1 MISELPN
8 ERLTRQEI
16 SWLLAQEARGA
27 AKSLREDMSRLT
39 SPPAHGLQDDEQPPS
54 VQTTLDALDDAIGM
68 LSVLQTHRPP
78 SASRRGRIDLAALVC
93 DVAPEARI
101 AMSPGQGTEV
111 FGDEHDLRRV
121 LHMLLSQ
128 TNNGPSGVTATSS
141 PDVEI
146 RRDGDLVKISV
157 ELGPD
162 SSATAELERRWLSRM
177 ALQHGG
183 QLSLEG
189 GRQTLS
195 LPADGASDQREVVK
209 LRKELEEA
217 QQLGEAYARE
227 LATAFAADFAPSPP
241 SVPPPAQLN
250 VERFASLVG
259 VARGIER
266 SFRGI
271 VDGLKEDAKQAKS
284 ELGEGSTLA
293 ARLSER
299 AIFAQDRLRS
309 ISQVAACP
317 PVEDKTSLDLMKE
330 VRSVIEGNEH
340 WASRRAVT
348 LEVDGPDDM
357 TYRTHKKALRLMI
370 DALID
375 HALMSTPQ
383 GKKVSLKVERTQD
396 GAASIR
402 VIDGGPAV
410 PRQSREDLLRNATDP
425 TSLGRPGGISLL
437 VANLAA
443 GRLAGSLVIGETQ
456 DGRTCVDAALPA
468 D

>member
-27 AKSLREDMSRLT
+27 AKSLRKDVSRLT
-39 SPPAHGLQDDEQPPS
+39 SPPANGESDEPPS

-68 LSVLQTHRPP
+68 LSALQTHRPP
-78 SASRRGRIDLAALVC
+78 SSASRRGRIDLAALVC
-93 DVAPEARI
+93 EVAPEARI
-101 AMSPGQGTEV
+101 AMSPGRGTEV

-128 TNNGPSGVTATSS
+128 TNNSPSGVTATSS

-162 SSATAELERRWLSRM
+162 SSATAEIERRWLSRM

-183 QLSLEG
+183 RLSLEG
-189 GRQTLS
+189 GRQILS
-195 LPADGASDQREVVK
+195 LPADGASDQREVVQ

-250 VERFASLVG
+250 VERFRTLVG

-266 SFRGI
+266 SLRGV
-271 VDGLKEDAKQAKS
+271 VDGLKEDAKQAKT
-284 ELGEGSTLA
+284 EFGEGSTLA

-299 AIFAQDRLRS
+299 ATFAQDRLRS
-309 ISQVAACP
+309 IAQVAACP
-317 PVEDKTSLDLMKE
+317 TDEDTSPVDVMNEIRSAIETNE
-330 VRSVIEGNEH
+330 V
-340 WASRRAVT
+340 WAARRAVV
-348 LEVDGPDDM
+348 LELDGPEQLASK
-357 TYRTHKKALRLMI
+357 TQKKALRLMI

-383 GKKVSLKVERTQD
+383 GKKVSFKVERTHE
-396 GAASIR
+396 GSTSIR

-410 PRQSREDLLRNATDP
+410 PRQSREDLLRNSTDP
-425 TSLGRPGGISLL
+425 TSLGRPGGISLF
-437 VANLAA
+437 VAYLAA
-443 GRLAGSLVIGETQ
+443 GRLAGSLVLSETR
-456 DGRTCVDAALPA
+456 DGQTCVDALLPA
-468 D
+468 G